1 MSWELFEFVLSFS
14 CEFIFSTFSKEN
26 AAREKFIL
34 SERLCFLDVAENGKA
49 LGNDDETDDN
59 DDDNVRDDDR
69 KLWDNDGDDDENDH
83 FACCISGTVKIGML

>member
-1 MSWELFEFVLSFS
+1 MF
-14 CEFIFSTFSKEN
+14 
-26 AAREKFIL
+26 
-34 SERLCFLDVAENGKA
+34 FLDITENGKL

-83 FACCISGTVKIGML
+83 FAWCISGTVKIGML